1 MCLQLEKEM
10 EMLFDQVDRGGG
22 LVIGEA
28 AVWKCDRHLSRFSQ
42 SSSRLEVSEV
52 WYTWVILFSQA

>member
-1 MCLQLEKEM
+1 M